1 MVAATQ
7 LLNVGRG
14 SHEIAVDLSAD
25 QAGTL
30 TGNKNVNVSLQPS
43 TWIFFV
49 CANDDPKVS
58 AVTSNKNF
66 QKAIRYG
73 LDYASLVSLAGKG
86 AIQAPGVIPSMFL
99 GSLPQSARVKT
110 DVAKAKAALEASG
123 VGDQKVT
130 MIYPSDL
137 TINGVPFSSMA
148 QKIQSSLKA
157 VGFNIELS
165 GSPTSNFLD
174 DYRSGKSAFGL
185 SLWGPDYPDPADYL
199 VFTPGQLVGLRAGW
213 PKGGRPGDREAR
225 RQGGGDHGAR
235 RARGRLPV
243 DPAAAQP
250 ERPVLPADPADAG
263 LRGDEG
269 SAGRGL
275 QLGLHRR
282 RVAGVAGVDRLSS
295 FATRA
300 AG

>member
-49 CANDDPKVS
+49 YANDDPKVS

-73 LDYASLVSLAGKG
+73 LDYASIVSLAGKG

-110 DVAKAKAALEASG
+110 DVAKAKAALAASG

-148 QKIQSSLKA
+148 QKVQSSLKA
-157 VGFNIELS
+157 VGLQHRDLGLADLELPRRLPLGQVGPRPLALGPRLPRPRRLPRLHARVS
-165 GSPTSNFLD
+165 S
-174 DYRSGKSAFGL
+174 SA
-185 SLWGPDYPDPADYL
+185 SAPA
-199 VFTPGQLVGLRAGW
+199 GRRAA
-213 PKGGRPGDREAR
+213 AR
-225 RQGGGDHGAR
+225 RSR
-235 RARGRLPV
+235 SSP
-243 DPAAAQP
+243 P
-250 ERPVLPADPADAG
+250 
-263 LRGDEG
+263 
-269 SAGRGL
+269 
-275 QLGLHRR
+275 RR
-282 RVAGVAGVDRLSS
+282 R
-295 FATRA
+295 
-300 AG
+300 